1 MFAKLLRMIVAG
13 VFQGHSQNSKEVP
26 QNLKEILNNGD
37 VIATDDIQRKQHCKG
52 KTNPE
57 FHSNHRC

>member
-1 MFAKLLRMIVAG
+1 MIVAG

-26 QNLKEILNNGD
+26 QNLKEILNIGD